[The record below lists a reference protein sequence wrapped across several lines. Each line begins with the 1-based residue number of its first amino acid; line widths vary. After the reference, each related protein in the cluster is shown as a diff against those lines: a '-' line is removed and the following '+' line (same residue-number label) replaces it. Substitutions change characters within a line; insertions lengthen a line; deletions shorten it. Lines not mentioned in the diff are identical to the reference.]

1 MSVIG
6 EAVEE
11 VGDTVG
17 DVVESVGGV
26 INDAIVEPI
35 IQEVLQPIAKTVES
49 TIQAALDDPV
59 AAAATIATAVYA
71 PYLLPLT
78 NATIAVSNGAS
89 IEDAAK
95 VAAIT
100 WATTAGLEAAGVNDY
115 TKGVGEDAAI
125 QAEVLRGYT
134 PQQAAILSKTLT
146 SSLNSGIVGG
156 TRALLT
162 GKNIQDGISNGLVS
176 GASYGST
183 GEFFNQLQKDGDLD
197 INPKYVDAI
206 GKSAGAGLSAIAT
219 GKDPAA
225 AVGNYLAYT
234 LMTGGSSLKSQ
245 EAASKAYN
253 NMRDTADVAQKSY
266 AALEEAQDAFNT
278 KVDAYQKEVDQY
290 NSDIKS
296 SNELLNKW
304 DTTIQPTLDS
314 LKKTYD
320 DNVFAYNADKVIY
333 DNTANSIADRNAA
346 ASRMSTSALN
356 ANNAA
361 IDWQSNFDKNKE
373 LNDQILSSQSK
384 LDLTRKSI
392 EETVAKLNDPTSLE
406 AKPLADATSV
416 YTKANE
422 AYNTAKTDLQTADE
436 ALTKQITEATTRNI
450 TIDSINQGIVKP
462 VSTDAN
468 GNVTFDNGM
477 VLSSDGKVSQNGQT
491 LFSTA
496 DGVNQKELQFSDA
509 NGNEFRYGNTANRLL
524 STTDVQGIMKDKY
537 GLDVDPSVAQKLAGQ
552 DFTKYDDTKFQ
563 DLSNVATK
571 DAQQE
576 QTRQQNIN
584 TQVTNILKQNGYSNP
599 DIRSLKNDGT
609 FQQYLDTIDSAYKT
623 NAYNLQ
629 QKALDAAFTYGED
642 SNEYKEANAKALD
655 AMSTTG
661 GFGVVKQDDGTFK
674 STYTGALDATGQGTY
689 NTLVDLFQK
698 STQDT
703 SYSNLRDQIMKSDAT
718 EEEKQYLLS
727 NLNSY
732 QEAQALPKTG
742 TVSDTGVGAVGK
754 LYSPFAAN
762 DPRIAPILA
771 KNPNIAKAYSE
782 YANTYGFANEAAN
795 AGYLK
800 NLVEAYK
807 EAVPSQKEA
816 LKGEILKIEQ
826 STPSL
831 ITPEIKALIG
841 TELSPV
847 EQGTVVSPP
856 PVTEVDLFKE
866 EADKIAELSD
876 KGFVTPEEAL
886 SMMKE
891 LGYTGTAREAS
902 YFTGM
907 YPEDAIMPDLNTY
920 VDRNLVTTEEARQAL
935 IDAGVQNP
943 TVEDINKLIG
953 QYEET
958 GLTGKATANAP
969 MAQVNANLA
978 NFNEKYD
985 TLTAEQKKLA
995 DDLIAQGVDVSKA
1008 IDSVKL
1014 GLGQQINTLSGV
1026 VKEQYDALTATQ
1038 KAEVDARVQQGS
1050 DLQKSIAEVQSGL
1063 SSDITGVKTD
1073 VSNLSDTVKSNYDSL
1088 TVGQKKIADDLIAQG
1103 VDVSKAID
1111 DVKSG
1116 LGQQITDVKT
1126 DVSTLSDTVK
1136 ANYDSL
1142 TSGQKQIAD
1151 DLIAQGKTSAEAV
1164 AEAKATL
1171 TTDIA
1176 GVKTDVSD
1184 LSSTVKANYEAL
1196 TSGQKQIADDLI
1208 AQGKTSAE
1216 AIAEAKSTLSSD
1228 ISGVKTDVSDV
1239 KTDVSNL
1246 SDTVKSNYDALSAEQ
1261 KKLADNLIQQGVD
1274 VSKAIS
1280 DVQSGL
1286 GQQITDVKTDLGTQI
1301 STGQTA
1307 TQAALETLT
1316 DAQKAEVANRVQMG
1330 EDINAAIN
1338 DVRKGLGT
1346 QITDTQTALEKRIA
1360 DQALIDAAANQKILD
1375 QMAAD
1380 KAAAE
1385 EKALADAKAAADAK
1399 AIADAK
1405 AVADAKAA
1413 ADKLEADKIAA
1424 QKVNLGKS
1432 AQSILSG
1439 SSGSGSSGSG
1449 VAGALATAAS
1459 MAPTFLTSKVTQD
1472 KFQDPLA
1479 NLRRLQSEP
1488 FSNENTNQPAQ
1499 QPENPNT
1506 MSDPFY
1512 NYGQNQSIDDILG
1525 LSTNTGVYAKEG
1537 GLMSTPLMATGG
1549 MTGTRYGQYATGG
1562 LSANVIPHSGKMRV
1576 DFRSGDAVTGE
1587 GDGQSDDIPA
1597 MLADGEFVFPA
1608 DVVAAIGNGSTKAG
1622 SDKLYDM
1629 MHGIRSHVRSAKPQ
1643 DLPPEIK
1650 SPLDFLKTK
1659 RKKARS

>member
-1 MSVIG
+1 
-6 EAVEE
+6 
-11 VGDTVG
+11 
-17 DVVESVGGV
+17 
-26 INDAIVEPI
+26 
-35 IQEVLQPIAKTVES
+35 
-49 TIQAALDDPV
+49 
-59 AAAATIATAVYA
+59 
-71 PYLLPLT
+71 
-78 NATIAVSNGAS
+78 
-89 IEDAAK
+89 
-95 VAAIT
+95 
-100 WATTAGLEAAGVNDY
+100 
-115 TKGVGEDAAI
+115 
-125 QAEVLRGYT
+125 
-134 PQQAAILSKTLT
+134 
-146 SSLNSGIVGG
+146 
-156 TRALLT
+156 
-162 GKNIQDGISNGLVS
+162 
-176 GASYGST
+176 
-183 GEFFNQLQKDGDLD
+183 
-197 INPKYVDAI
+197 
-206 GKSAGAGLSAIAT
+206 
-219 GKDPAA
+219 
-225 AVGNYLAYT
+225 
-234 LMTGGSSLKSQ
+234 
-245 EAASKAYN
+245 
-253 NMRDTADVAQKSY
+253 
-266 AALEEAQDAFNT
+266 
-278 KVDAYQKEVDQY
+278 
-290 NSDIKS
+290 
-296 SNELLNKW
+296 
-304 DTTIQPTLDS
+304 
-314 LKKTYD
+314 
-320 DNVFAYNADKVIY
+320 
-333 DNTANSIADRNAA
+333 
-346 ASRMSTSALN
+346 
-356 ANNAA
+356 
-361 IDWQSNFDKNKE
+361 
-373 LNDQILSSQSK
+373 
-384 LDLTRKSI
+384 
-392 EETVAKLNDPTSLE
+392 
-406 AKPLADATSV
+406 
-416 YTKANE
+416 
-422 AYNTAKTDLQTADE
+422 
-436 ALTKQITEATTRNI
+436 
-450 TIDSINQGIVKP
+450 
-462 VSTDAN
+462 
-468 GNVTFDNGM
+468 
-477 VLSSDGKVSQNGQT
+477 
-491 LFSTA
+491 
-496 DGVNQKELQFSDA
+496 
-509 NGNEFRYGNTANRLL
+509 
-524 STTDVQGIMKDKY
+524 
-537 GLDVDPSVAQKLAGQ
+537 
-552 DFTKYDDTKFQ
+552 
-563 DLSNVATK
+563 LSNVATE

-576 QTRQQNIN
+576 QTHQQNIDS
-584 TQVTNILKQNGYSNP
+584 QVTNVLKQNGYTDS
-599 DIRSLKNDGT
+599 DIATLKNDGT
-609 FQQYLDTIDSAYKT
+609 FQQYSDTINSAYKT

-629 QKALDAAFTYGED
+629 QKALNAAFTYGED
-642 SNEYKEANAKALD
+642 SKEYKEANAKALD
-655 AMSTTG
+655 AMSTAG

-674 STYTGALDATGQGTY
+674 STYTGALDATGQGAY

-831 ITPEIKALIG
+831 ITPEIKTLIG

-847 EQGTVVSPP
+847 QQGTVVSPP
-856 PVTEVDLFKE
+856 PVTEVDLFKQ
-866 EADKIAELSD
+866 EADKIADLSD

-886 SMMKE
+886 AMMNE
-891 LGYTGTAREAS
+891 LGYTGTAEEAS
-902 YFTGM
+902 RFTGLK
-907 YPEDAIMPDLNTY
+907 PETSITPDLNTY
-920 VDRNLVTTEEARQAL
+920 VDQNLVNTEEARQAL

-943 TVEDINKLIG
+943 TAEDINKLIG
-953 QYEET
+953 QYAET

-978 NFNEKYD
+978 GFNEKYA

-995 DDLIAQGVDVSKA
+995 DDLIAQGADVSKA

-1014 GLGQQINTLSGV
+1014 GLGQQINTLSGT

-1063 SSDITGVKTD
+1063 SSDIIGVKTD
-1073 VSNLSDTVKSNYDSL
+1073 VSNLSDTVKANYDSL
-1088 TVGQKKIADDLIAQG
+1088 TTGQKKIADDLIAQG

-1142 TSGQKQIAD
+1142 TTGQKQIAD
-1151 DLIAQGKTSAEAV
+1151 DLIAQGKTSAEAI

-1171 TTDIA
+1171 TTDIAGVKTDVSGVKTDVSNLSDTVKANYDALTDGQKKIADDLIAQGVDVSKAIDSVKSGLTSEIA

-1208 AQGKTSAE
+1208 SQGKTSAD
-1216 AIAEAKSTLSSD
+1216 AIAQAKSTLSSD
-1228 ISGVKTDVSDV
+1228 ISGVKTDVSGV
-1239 KTDVSNL
+1239 KADVSNL

-1385 EKALADAKAAADAK
+1385 AKALADAKAAADAK

-1405 AVADAKAA
+1405 AVADAKTA
-1413 ADKLEADKIAA
+1413 ADKLEADKIAT
-1424 QKVNLGKS
+1424 QKANLGRS
-1432 AQSILSG
+1432 ASTLGGLGDQLSSAG
-1439 SSGSGSSGSG
+1439 
-1449 VAGALATAAS
+1449 AGALATATAL
-1459 MAPTFLTSKVTQD
+1459 APTFLTSKTTQD

-1479 NLRRLQSEP
+1479 NFRRLQSEP
-1488 FSNENTNQPAQ
+1488 LANENTNQPAQ
-1499 QPENPNT
+1499 QPESPNP

-1525 LSTNTGVYAKEG
+1525 LSTDTGVYAKEG

-1576 DFRSGDAVTGE
+1576 DFRSGDAVTGN